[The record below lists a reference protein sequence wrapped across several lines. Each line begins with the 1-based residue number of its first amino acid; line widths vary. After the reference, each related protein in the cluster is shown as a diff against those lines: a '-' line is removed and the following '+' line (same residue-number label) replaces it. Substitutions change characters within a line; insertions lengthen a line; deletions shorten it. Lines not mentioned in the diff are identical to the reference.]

1 MSIPRNRHR
10 GDQVRPLQEHY
21 QVRPLQEHYRNT
33 GDEEDGGV
41 MGDAQGGAGAGT
53 AFTAGGKAGGG
64 GTSSPML
71 ILRSTGDSFASGR
84 RRGHASGAGPTI
96 QCFCWPGD
104 WSTCHVKVGS
114 GGQAV
119 ALTPR
124 ATSRCC
130 RSACSNQPDK
140 CSSPSVK
147 LRFMRRR
154 GKAHHRFFFYLS
166 KVCSITFVR
175 NFFIFPK
182 FCSNFLF

>member
-1 MSIPRNRHR
+1 MQKPNKHVSPAHCLRLFRMMRSIARCWFY
-10 GDQVRPLQEHY
+10 DRPVILLLP
-21 QVRPLQEHYRNT
+21 VDDTDTRPEL
-33 GDEEDGGV
+33 
-41 MGDAQGGAGAGT
+41 
-53 AFTAGGKAGGG
+53 
-64 GTSSPML
+64 
-71 ILRSTGDSFASGR
+71 
-84 RRGHASGAGPTI
+84 GPTI

-154 GKAHHRFFFYLS
+154 GKAHHQFFFYLS